1 MKRIHVTLAAGIF
14 LAAALR
20 GCGFIEGL
28 FNPFAGKWKS
38 GITEI
43 EFTGDGKFKLVVG
56 RAVSLN
62 LDGEDTYDEDNL
74 FLSFGGGEPVK
85 LSYEF
90 SDDKKTLVLDPL
102 SDSDYIKTRLT
113 FAKQ

>member
-1 MKRIHVTLAAGIF
+1 MKRIYVTLAAVIF
-14 LAAALR
+14 LAAALG
-20 GCGFIEGL
+20 GCGFVEGL

-43 EFTGDGKFKLVVG
+43 EFTSGGKFALKLG
-56 RAVSLN
+56 SAISLN
-62 LDGEDTYDEDNL
+62 LDGEYTYDDKNL
-74 FLSFGGGEPVK
+74 FLYFGGGEPVK
-85 LSYEF
+85 LTYEF